1 MMFPS
6 LEEAESLENAIAIA
20 MQKGGVG
27 KTITSVN
34 CAAGAARKKLHVLL
48 VDMDPQASL
57 TLYFKH
63 IMKAPVK
70 QTMYNLLIEGTA
82 VEPIRLNKYISL
94 LPANIDLAAV
104 NQLFA
109 IMPTTKSLPNRVLA
123 RYLTPYAQQA
133 DLIIIDCPPSLDP
146 LTINGL
152 GAARRVIVPVACEE
166 MAEDALPKILKTAK
180 GLRRDETLGA
190 NPHLQVRCILPTKY
204 DGRVKSS
211 PRIFQRITENYSKD
225 FYVYPN
231 PVAQR
236 EAYQH
241 AVDESVDVGAKDGE
255 LGAYWD
261 TFVERMI
268 LQKEAA

>member
-1 MMFPS
+1 MIFPS
-6 LEEAESLENAIAIA
+6 LEEAQSLENVIAIA

-27 KTITSVN
+27 KTVTTVN

-63 IMKAPVK
+63 ILKTPIK
-70 QTMYNLLIEGTA
+70 QTVYNLLIEGAA
-82 VEPIRLNKYISL
+82 VEPIRLNKFISL

-133 DLIIIDCPPSLDP
+133 DLIIVDCPPSLDP

-152 GAARRVIVPVACEE
+152 GAARRMVVPVSCEE
-166 MAEDALPKILKTAK
+166 MAEDALPKIIKTVK
-180 GLRRDETLGA
+180 GLRRDEVLGA
-190 NPHLQVRCILPTKY
+190 NPQLEVRCILPTQY
-204 DGRVKSS
+204 NARGNSS
-211 PRIFQRITENYSKD
+211 PEILQDIKNEYGKD
-225 FYVYPN
+225 YYIYPD
-231 PVAQR
+231 PVMRR
-236 EAYQH
+236 EAYQK
-241 AVDESVDVGAKDGE
+241 AVRKSVDVGAIDGE
-255 LGAYWD
+255 LGEYWD
-261 TFVERMI
+261 TFVESML
-268 LQKEAA
+268 LQREAA